1 MKYLTIFLSL
11 LMWYTTSA
19 QDVKEEIANIESIL
33 NNEVIIDSLVAVAIR
48 ESYLLKSYDAER
60 LQQEENVLQEKRKW
74 LSSLRFGVNFFNV
87 NTTIDENNNS
97 VTSAGLLPN
106 LGLTIGIDPEKIIN
120 RKSYV
125 REAQYDVK
133 RAENRIETTKREI
146 KGLIIDL
153 YYKYLEALKIVEIRQ
168 NSYETQLQQ
177 VTLLEEKFK
186 NGQSRLDELLN
197 VQSALNLS
205 EESVMKARLSAE
217 KLLKQIELFI
227 NPNNNN
233 N

>member
-1 MKYLTIFLSL
+1 M
-11 LMWYTTSA
+11 
-19 QDVKEEIANIESIL
+19 L
-33 NNEVIIDSLVAVAIR
+33 NDYSKKKM
-48 ESYLLKSYDAER
+48 YCK
-60 LQQEENVLQEKRKW
+60 KRKW

-186 NGQSRLDELLN
+186 KK
-197 VQSALNLS
+197 VVIANLG
-205 EESVMKARLSAE
+205 E
-217 KLLKQIELFI
+217 
-227 NPNNNN
+227 P
-233 N
+233 

>member
-1 MKYLTIFLSL
+1 MH
-11 LMWYTTSA
+11 
-19 QDVKEEIANIESIL
+19 
-33 NNEVIIDSLVAVAIR
+33 
-48 ESYLLKSYDAER
+48 
-60 LQQEENVLQEKRKW
+60 
-74 LSSLRFGVNFFNV
+74 
-87 NTTIDENNNS
+87 ENNNS

>member
-1 MKYLTIFLSL
+1 
-11 LMWYTTSA
+11 MWSATSA
-19 QDVKEEIANIESIL
+19 QDVKEEIENIESIL
-33 NNEVIIDSLVAVAIR
+33 NNEVIIDSLVNVSIR
-48 ESYLLKSYDAER
+48 ESYLLKSYHAEK
-60 LQQEENVLQEKRKW
+60 LQHEENVIQEKRKW

-87 NTTIDENNNS
+87 NTTLDENNNS
-97 VTSAGLLPN
+97 VTTAGLLPN

-125 REAQYDVK
+125 REAQYDVT

-177 VTLLEEKFK
+177 VTLLEEMFR
-186 NGQSRLDELLN
+186 NGQSKLDELLN

-217 KLLKQIELFI
+217 KLLRQIELFI
-227 NPNNNN
+227 NPNNN
-233 N
+233 